1 MNKHR
6 NMLALR
12 RFVESAVII
21 VALVALNGCG
31 TTPLPVPVFSGDV
44 RDDHIKSVA
53 QAPPSHLG
61 IVIKC
66 IAENLEE
73 NAGLKI
79 AGVIAEEGESP
90 YVFAAPEK
98 SGGLL
103 VIRIKEIGIAEPAVE
118 IRITLLLRVFDGSG
132 ENIYARCI
140 TGVSGANS
148 PQNLPSSIEKA
159 LQAVTK
165 DVLRQYAKDPAL
177 RPLILKYKLGSLLK
191 FG

>member
-1 MNKHR
+1 MKKPR
-6 NMLALR
+6 NMFAVHRSVKAVFLIVVLA
-12 RFVESAVII
+12 V
-21 VALVALNGCG
+21 LNGCG

-103 VIRIKEIGIAEPAVE
+103 VIRIKEIGIAESSVE
-118 IRITLLLRVFDGSG
+118 IRITLLLRVFDGVG
-132 ENIYARCI
+132 ENIYTRSI
-140 TGVSGANS
+140 TAASGADS
-148 PQNLPSSIEKA
+148 PQDLPPNIEKE
-159 LQAVTK
+159 LQVVTK

-191 FG
+191 FS